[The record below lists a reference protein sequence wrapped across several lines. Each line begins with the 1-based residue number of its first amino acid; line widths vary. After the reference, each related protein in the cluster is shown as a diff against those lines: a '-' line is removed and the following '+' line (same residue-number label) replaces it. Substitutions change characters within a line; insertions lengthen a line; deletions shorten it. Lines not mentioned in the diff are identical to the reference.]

1 MIDFANPVVP
11 ESAIPIPSQ
20 LGSTQNQDTG
30 VPAHFHKDYRIEEK
44 DLIPNGDIVTVVP
57 TWAAPEGTE
66 VTYLNGSTF
75 RLYKMVSGT
84 WRQVGGDPV
93 TPFDPFAQFLD
104 IVHWNSIDG
113 FTQGGTGG
121 VVYPNDGVLTIS
133 SNNIINSTQYI
144 NSKDNYHNICE
155 VGKLLTVEWQLADLS
170 HVDTYEIYL
179 HFTNSTAFPP
189 SLTTHHFG
197 FTFLGSGAGFYA
209 TVGDGT
215 TETKVDITSFI
226 SGSYLPAA
234 FQRTRFKAVCN
245 RGTDVKFYVNDV
257 LAATITT
264 NLPNTDS
271 LGLNMGIKTLSGVS
285 RYFSIN
291 RILIQKAY

>member
-1 MIDFANPVVP
+1 MNDIINP
-11 ESAIPIPSQ
+11 AIPGSSIP
-20 LGSTQNQDTG
+20 NQTPDPIG
-30 VPAHFHKDYRIEEK
+30 VPPHFHKDYRIEEK
-44 DLIPNGDIVTVVP
+44 DLIPNGDHVSVVP
-57 TWAAPEGTE
+57 DWAAPEGTK
-66 VTYLNGSTF
+66 VYYLNGSDF
-75 RLYKMVSGT
+75 RIYTMLDGT
-84 WRQVGGDPV
+84 WQALQAQ
-93 TPFDPFAQFLD
+93 TPLDFFSQFVD

-121 VVYPNDGVLTIS
+121 SVNPNDGVLTIS
-133 SNNIINSTQYI
+133 SNTTINSTQYI

-155 VGKLLTVEWQLADLS
+155 TGKLLTVEWQLSDLS

-197 FTFLGSGAGFYA
+197 FTLLGSGTGVFA

-215 TETKVDITSFI
+215 TESKVDITSFI
-226 SGSYLPAA
+226 PGGFLAAA
-234 FQRTRFKAVCN
+234 FQRTRLKAVCN

-264 NLPNTDS
+264 NLPDTDS
-271 LGLNMGIKTLSGVS
+271 LGHNVGIKTLSGVQ
-285 RYFSIN
+285 RYFSLN
-291 RILIQKAY
+291 RILIQKEY

>member
-1 MIDFANPVVP
+1 MTDIINP
-11 ESAIPIPSQ
+11 AIPSPVLPDQQPS
-20 LGSTQNQDTG
+20 SP
-30 VPAHFHKDYRIEEK
+30 VPPHFHGDYRIKEK
-44 DLIPNGDIVTVVP
+44 DLIPNGDYVSVVP
-57 TWAAPEGTE
+57 DWKTPEGSR
-66 VTYLNGSTF
+66 VLYLNGSDF
-75 RLYKMVSGT
+75 RIYTMLDGSWQLVSGSNPT
-84 WRQVGGDPV
+84 DI
-93 TPFDPFAQFLD
+93 FSKFLD

-121 VVYPNDGVLTIS
+121 TVAIDDAILLIS
-133 SNNIINSTQYI
+133 SSNIINTTQYI

-179 HFTNSTAFPP
+179 HFTNSTVFPP

-197 FTFLGSGAGFYA
+197 FSFFGSASGFYA

-226 SGSYLPAA
+226 SGGYLPAA
-234 FQRTRFKAVCN
+234 FQRTRLKAVCN

-264 NLPNTDS
+264 NLPNTAS
-271 LGLNMGIKTLSGVS
+271 LGFNMGIKTLSGVQ

-291 RILIQKAY
+291 RILIQKEY